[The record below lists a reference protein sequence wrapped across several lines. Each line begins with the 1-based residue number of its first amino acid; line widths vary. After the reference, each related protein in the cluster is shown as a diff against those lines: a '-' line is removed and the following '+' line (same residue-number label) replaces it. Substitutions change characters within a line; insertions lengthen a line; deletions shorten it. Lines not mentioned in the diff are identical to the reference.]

1 MRASLVAMATPTALP
16 ADMWGRPP
24 PEAQAYIRALEAR
37 LSSWEGMVQ
46 ALQEQNHA
54 LQAQLHQTSRHSSR
68 PPSSDPPPSQRPKRP
83 RGKRRRGAQPGH
95 PGATR
100 TGMPVE
106 DVDEVVT
113 RKPEQGPRCPAPLLG
128 DEPTPFR
135 QHGIEMPPIPPVLTA
150 YPWHPLR
157 CPPGGEPTRAPWPA
171 GVPRGPY
178 GPRVHATVA
187 LCPGASRLSKRTPGQ
202 GREDIVGG
210 PRRVGPSTQSAQAPT
225 AGGAAPVGAACAC
238 VAEHAVAHGDET
250 SWRQGAKRAGGWG
263 AVTSGGTVCLRRLS
277 RGGHVARALLG
288 APCAGLLVPDRDRAY
303 HGSPGRW
310 RQGGWAQV
318 RRAFAA
324 RHGRGGASEEMGAGL
339 LAQGHPMVTWWP
351 RVREGPLKRAPLRS
365 AMRPLRREVER
376 LWEAGSQGGRSN
388 TAGPCQES
396 MKRREAR
403 GTFGQGEGG
412 EPTHHAAERA
422 RRPGVQRRH
431 ISVGTQSEA
440 GSRLVESLLT
450 VVATL
455 KPQPRHVLASLPA
468 AHAAALRGEAP
479 PALLPAG
486 AMESQAAA

>member
-1 MRASLVAMATPTALP
+1 
-16 ADMWGRPP
+16 MWGRPP

-288 APCAGLLVPDRDRAY
+288 APCGRPPGARPRQGLPRVSRAVA
-303 HGSPGRW
+303 PGRL
-310 RQGGWAQV
+310 GAG
-318 RRAFAA
+318 AA
-324 RHGRGGASEEMGAGL
+324 RLCSPPRPWRGLGGDGCGPACAGAPDGDVVASGARGPAEACAVALGYAPAAPRGGTPLGSREPGWEVQHRGAVPG
-339 LAQGHPMVTWWP
+339 
-351 RVREGPLKRAPLRS
+351 EY
-365 AMRPLRREVER
+365 
-376 LWEAGSQGGRSN
+376 EA
-388 TAGPCQES
+388 
-396 MKRREAR
+396 AR
-403 GTFGQGEGG
+403 GTRDIRAGRRRRADPPCSGESPPSGCTTA
-412 EPTHHAAERA
+412 PH
-422 RRPGVQRRH
+422 QRWD
-431 ISVGTQSEA
+431 A
-440 GSRLVESLLT
+440 
-450 VVATL
+450 
-455 KPQPRHVLASLPA
+455 K
-468 AHAAALRGEAP
+468 
-479 PALLPAG
+479 
-486 AMESQAAA
+486 